1 MGGAGAAWHR
11 GSHMFRPAPATHRP
25 PIASEAGRD
34 GGGDV
39 IVVDGA
45 RLTVRPIRPDDKEA
59 LAGLFARMSDQS
71 RRRRFLISK
80 PALSRRELAYFT
92 EVDHRRHEALVAVA
106 ADREIVGVARY
117 ACEPGQGTVADVAFA
132 VADDWHDR
140 GVGSALARRLVDQAR
155 GSGIVRLQATTLAE
169 NTPARRLLLR
179 LGFTVSGVQGAALDL
194 RLDMTAA
201 AMAARH
207 AA

>member
-1 MGGAGAAWHR
+1 M
-11 GSHMFRPAPATHRP
+11 
-25 PIASEAGRD
+25 
-34 GGGDV
+34 

-45 RLTVRPIRPDDKEA
+45 RLTVRPIRPDDKDA
-59 LAGLFARMSDQS
+59 LASLFARMSAQS

-106 ADREIVGVARY
+106 ADCEIVGVARY
-117 ACEPGQGTVADVAFA
+117 ACERGQATVADVAFA

-155 GSGIVRLQATTLAE
+155 GRGIARLQATTLAE

-179 LGFTVSGVQGAALDL
+179 LGFTVSGVDGAALDL
-194 RLDMTAA
+194 RLDLTGA
-201 AMAARH
+201 AMTARH